1 MKKIAYYVIA
11 VHVFLVLW
19 SALWMP
25 SKKVDRKPLQ
35 VRTVVHTPPVV
46 HSAPA
51 VVKQAVQKTA
61 PKPQVPNP
69 KPQTAIAKP
78 SPPPSKPSAPTNPST
93 PIKPTAPTNPSA
105 PIKPSAPSKPSSPT
119 AKKSAPP
126 AATAIRP
133 APKKNSGPVVSSEL
147 VQQLQESIA
156 KIDQKSHKESPKE
169 ILPAPN
175 LPTPKWVPQ
184 LKIDEESGG
193 EESLFVTTLV
203 QCLQEALNLPEVGEV
218 KVELTLKRDG
228 SFVQMKVLRSESER
242 NKKFLEQELK
252 KLTFPPFDGN
262 LKNEKEHAFII
273 TFCNS

>member
-35 VRTVVHTPPVV
+35 VRTVVHAPPVV
-46 HSAPA
+46 HSPPA

-61 PKPQVPNP
+61 PKPQVPT
-69 KPQTAIAKP
+69 PQPTVARP
-78 SPPPSKPSAPTNPST
+78 SPTPSKPPAPTKPST
-93 PIKPTAPTNPSA
+93 PIKPSTPV
-105 PIKPSAPSKPSSPT
+105 KPSAP
-119 AKKSAPP
+119 AKKSTQPSNT
-126 AATAIRP
+126 TARP
-133 APKKNSGPVVSSEL
+133 VPQKNSGPVVPENL

-169 ILPAPN
+169 ILPAP
-175 LPTPKWVPQ
+175 KWVPQ

-203 QCLQEALNLPEVGEV
+203 HCLQEALNLPEVGEV

-228 SFVQMKVLRSESER
+228 SFVQMRVLRSESER
-242 NKKFLEQELK
+242 NKKFLEEELK

-262 LKNEKEHAFII
+262 LKNEKEHAFVI

>member
-11 VHVFLVLW
+11 VHAFLVLW

-35 VRTVVHTPPVV
+35 VRTVMHVPQVISNPQ
-46 HSAPA
+46 P
-51 VVKQAVQKTA
+51 VVKQAVAVQKMA
-61 PKPQVPNP
+61 PKATP
-69 KPQTAIAKP
+69 KPQTTVAKP
-78 SPPPSKPSAPTNPST
+78 SPAPAKTA
-93 PIKPTAPTNPSA
+93 TAPV
-105 PIKPSAPSKPSSPT
+105 
-119 AKKSAPP
+119 KKSAIP
-126 AATAIRP
+126 ATTTATRP
-133 APKKNSGPVVSSEL
+133 APKKSSGPVVSADL
-147 VQQLQESIA
+147 VRELQESIA

-169 ILPAPN
+169 ILPAP
-175 LPTPKWVPQ
+175 KWVPQ

-193 EESLFVTTLV
+193 EESLFVNILV

-228 SFVQMKVLRSESER
+228 TFVQMKVLRSESER

-252 KLTFPPFDGN
+252 KMTFPPFDEN
-262 LKNEKEHAFII
+262 LKNEKEHAFVI

>member
-11 VHVFLVLW
+11 VHAFLVLW

-35 VRTVVHTPPVV
+35 VRTVMHVPQVV
-46 HSAPA
+46 SSPQP

-61 PKPQVPNP
+61 PKPQTP
-69 KPQTAIAKP
+69 KPQPAVAKTQPAVAKP
-78 SPPPSKPSAPTNPST
+78 SPAPAKPAPKPVNAPAKKIAAPAPAPTT
-93 PIKPTAPTNPSA
+93 IA
-105 PIKPSAPSKPSSPT
+105 
-119 AKKSAPP
+119 
-126 AATAIRP
+126 RP
-133 APKKNSGPVVSSEL
+133 APKKSSGPVVSADL

-169 ILPAPN
+169 ILPAP
-175 LPTPKWVPQ
+175 KWVPQ
-184 LKIDEESGG
+184 LKIDEESSGG

-203 QCLQEALNLPEVGEV
+203 HCLQEALNLPEVGEV

-252 KLTFPPFDGN
+252 KLTFPPFDGD
-262 LKNEKEHAFII
+262 LKNEKEHAFVI